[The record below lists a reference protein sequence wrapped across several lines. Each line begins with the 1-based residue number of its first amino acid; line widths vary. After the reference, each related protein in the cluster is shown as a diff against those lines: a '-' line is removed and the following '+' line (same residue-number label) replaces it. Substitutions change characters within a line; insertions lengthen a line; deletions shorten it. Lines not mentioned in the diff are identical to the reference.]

1 MSVTINLSK
10 PAAHLIDHIALGMPT
25 FVVVFPVD
33 LRVLLGNGT
42 VTSRTFRGKTSGVME
57 LTIDV
62 DFMLVMRVL
71 RTEDSSANG
80 ARKMLNVLFC
90 A

>member
-1 MSVTINLSK
+1 MTIILSK
-10 PAAHLIDHIALGMPT
+10 PLAHLIDHIALRMPT
-25 FVVVFPVD
+25 FVPVVPID
-33 LRVLLGNGT
+33 LHELLENGT
-42 VTSRTFRGKTSGVME
+42 VTSRTFRGKTSGVVE

-80 ARKMLNVLFC
+80 TRKMLNMLFC